1 MVIIIEIALFLCILI
16 TIYFY
21 LKFRIEKKMKR
32 EEQEE
37 PSIVK
42 RLNIYL
48 GENKGGYFS
57 SERIGSYLK
66 SMGNCYELTPLGY
79 ISGKILISVI
89 LLIAFV
95 LSGEYVAAIVSF
107 LFGFFILDILLKIKN
122 KKDMKVIRF
131 ELKDVYDSLT
141 MQSAAGVFIGDALI
155 ESYLIVKNKRFK
167 KSLAVLSAEISMTK
181 NIENA
186 LDNFS
191 EKFVSDEISNF
202 VMTIKQSLQTG
213 QSKEQ
218 LEDLS
223 EQQSEM
229 NLIAVQEGTKKIDT
243 TVTIIEIL
251 LFVGILITV
260 LYFVTTVIMA
270 NSTGLFN

>member
-1 MVIIIEIALFLCILI
+1 MVIIEGALFLGILI
-16 TIYFY
+16 TLY
-21 LKFRIEKKMKR
+21 LYLRYRVEKKIQG
-32 EEQEE
+32 EGQEE
-37 PSIVK
+37 SSIIK

-48 GENKGGYFS
+48 GGNKEGYFS
-57 SERIGSYLK
+57 RERIERYLK
-66 SMGNCYELTPLGY
+66 SMGNGFELTPLGY

-89 LLIAFV
+89 LFIALII
-95 LSGEYVAAIVSF
+95 SREYLAAVI
-107 LFGFFILDILLKIKN
+107 LGLLGFFLLDILLKVKD
-122 KKDMKVIRF
+122 KQDMKVIQF

-141 MQSAAGVFIGDALI
+141 MQISAGVYIGTALT
-155 ESYLIVKNKRFK
+155 ESYLVATNKRLK
-167 KSLAVLSAEISMTK
+167 KSLAVLSAEISMTQ

-186 LDNFS
+186 LNNFC
-191 EKFVSDEISNF
+191 EKFNSTEINNF

-229 NLIAVQEGTKKIDT
+229 NLIAVQENTKKIGV

-260 LYFVTTVIMA
+260 LYFISTVIM
-270 NSTGLFN
+270 NNWNGLFH